1 MTPLGDVEKGFPQ
14 RIAFC
19 ACIDLSGPQT
29 SFAIAAASK
38 KHPSWSLTLREA
50 RMNPCAMAVMVTSSL
65 PRRSKAKHIDSHT
78 VFIGTDMH
86 NCLCS
91 RPSTVSDVACLLSP
105 PFLSSQAFLISHAG
119 PSVSGFR
126 IGAFLSDASV
136 RSASFSLSNW
146 RMLSSLNLKGNG
158 SEDPVGLRSVHSRK
172 IIYVSFQK
180 QHYAMGNE
188 SNETSTLERIQILLR
203 RQPSQASI
211 RREVLF
217 RY

>member
-50 RMNPCAMAVMVTSSL
+50 GMNPCAMAIMVTSSL

-91 RPSTVSDVACLLSP
+91 CPSTVSDVACLLSP
-105 PFLSSQAFLISHAG
+105 PFLSSQSFPHLTCRTLGVRIS
-119 PSVSGFR
+119 
-126 IGAFLSDASV
+126 D
-136 RSASFSLSNW
+136 
-146 RMLSSLNLKGNG
+146 
-158 SEDPVGLRSVHSRK
+158 RSVPKRC
-172 IIYVSFQK
+172 VS
-180 QHYAMGNE
+180 AIG
-188 SNETSTLERIQILLR
+188 IL
-203 RQPSQASI
+203 QPFKMENA
-211 RREVLF
+211 F
-217 RY
+217 